1 MSKVVSG
8 RVPDEL
14 ADWLDGYARE
24 RGVSRAAVLTSAL
37 ESVRVGGVLDAVP
50 LVAGD
55 GKVSRP
61 VVPAVP
67 GVVRGSEVRA
77 PVRCPSCGGRAFPMG
92 GFQHKRTC
100 PGYSRV

>member
-14 ADWLDGYARE
+14 AEWLDVYAKG

-37 ESVRVGGVLDAVP
+37 ELVRAGGVLDAVP

-67 GVVRGSEVRA
+67 GVRRGSDVLADRQRA
-77 PVRCPSCGGRAFPMG
+77 LNKKIRGWS
-92 GFQHKRTC
+92 
-100 PGYSRV
+100 